1 MSLEFTKSQN
11 SSPVSAVTVSAPKS
25 QTKAPAAG
33 ADSADKSDFTGMLDA
48 FSDAP
53 EADTQASGDSEAV
66 TKKEA
71 TSKDLNARRKLGRQG
86 DEADLN
92 AAEASAPTDWLTQ
105 MALMAEAARQAAA
118 AVEPT
123 PATVPVDPAAGA
135 STDPALMAAV
145 VVAASP
151 ITLPAQVP
159 VDAGQAVAESATPT
173 VTPAVAE
180 GAMPEHKGARDVLSQ
195 LQSQLQA
202 LDQGAKHPVRD
213 GASSLLSAAS
223 ATDAPFKGL
232 ATGDLDALGNG
243 AATQGNDLG
252 ASLQALVSKADASFK
267 DMAARALDTAPLGGV
282 ADDVSKALSAMLEPE
297 KTRSERR
304 SESGAKASDG
314 AGGSWMPPGDS
325 QDRLQPLGVA
335 AAGASDTGQ
344 AMTDS
349 QSRSPEDVVAE
360 QVSYWINQKRQGAE
374 LTLDGGNGQPVAVS
388 ISMNGNE
395 ANVVFRS
402 DQAATRDM
410 LNGALPELRTLLQ
423 SEGLILS
430 GVSVGAGQGQSGQPG
445 RQGQAAAEGGTR
457 RAALGGVGRVEAEP
471 AGTVLRR
478 QVSTNQALDLFV

>member
-53 EADTQASGDSEAV
+53 EADTQASGDSEAA
-66 TKKEA
+66 TKNDA

-92 AAEASAPTDWLTQ
+92 AADASASTDWLTQ

-118 AVEPT
+118 AVESKA
-123 PATVPVDPAAGA
+123 ATVPVDPAAGA
-135 STDPALMAAV
+135 STDPAVMAAV

-180 GAMPEHKGARDVLSQ
+180 GATPEHKGARDVL
-195 LQSQLQA
+195 SQLQA

-213 GASSLLSAAS
+213 AASSLLSAAS

-232 ATGDLDALGNG
+232 ATGGLDALGTG

-252 ASLQALVSKADASFK
+252 SSLQALVSKADASFK

-297 KTRSERR
+297 KTRSERQ

-314 AGGSWMPPGDS
+314 AGGSWMPGGDS
-325 QDRLQPLGVA
+325 LDRLQPLGVT

-344 AMTDS
+344 GMTDS